1 MKKKLSKK
9 IPIIDFITKTSK
21 FKIIFILMLITV
33 IYASLLLPANQ
44 NNLFKS
50 IILTHTFPMFNVM
63 FFSVLSLNTINTCTI
78 FCKNDSYII
87 RLKNKKAT
95 AKELVKLVLQVNTL
109 LIICFLLIY
118 FMLLSLSQFGYYQTT
133 EVFKYH
139 ITTKTYSIF
148 LIIRYYLYALIF
160 SAINTILYLKL
171 KEKKT
176 LILNIIFIVMF
187 SFISLEL
194 DNVSFNFL
202 PWHYFTLINY
212 NSFIIE
218 LKYSLIYLSLLIFVF
233 IILFNIPNKKNLSL
247 TKYLFKSD
255 LNYLIKK
262 QKNILLLIVTVPV
275 VVLITRLSQELS
287 SLELLKSALA
297 LDITK
302 NSYNILDYVIY
313 LFNILSYIFITNY
326 LYLKDYQVNLD
337 KIYLRTD
344 FKKFYLQKTTIFL
357 IFTFIIMF
365 IQYFLLILVLAFTN
379 HPIILKEIIKV
390 FIINYLFITLIQQIF
405 VSAMII
411 YSSFSKL
418 RIGLIIL
425 GIISFIFI
433 PKNIINLNAYYLLL
447 ALILVII
454 INKTLNKKYHKKIIQ
469 YIGGI

>member
-1 MKKKLSKK
+1 M
-9 IPIIDFITKTSK
+9 
-21 FKIIFILMLITV
+21 
-33 IYASLLLPANQ
+33 
-44 NNLFKS
+44 
-50 IILTHTFPMFNVM
+50 
-63 FFSVLSLNTINTCTI
+63 
-78 FCKNDSYII
+78 
-87 RLKNKKAT
+87 
-95 AKELVKLVLQVNTL
+95 
-109 LIICFLLIY
+109 
-118 FMLLSLSQFGYYQTT
+118 
-133 EVFKYH
+133 
-139 ITTKTYSIF
+139 
-148 LIIRYYLYALIF
+148 
-160 SAINTILYLKL
+160 
-171 KEKKT
+171 
-176 LILNIIFIVMF
+176 
-187 SFISLEL
+187 
-194 DNVSFNFL
+194 
-202 PWHYFTLINY
+202 
-212 NSFIIE
+212 
-218 LKYSLIYLSLLIFVF
+218 
-233 IILFNIPNKKNLSL
+233 
-247 TKYLFKSD
+247 
-255 LNYLIKK
+255 
-262 QKNILLLIVTVPV
+262 LIVTVPV

>member
-233 IILFNIPNKKNLSL
+233 IILFNIPNKK
-247 TKYLFKSD
+247 
-255 LNYLIKK
+255 
-262 QKNILLLIVTVPV
+262 
-275 VVLITRLSQELS
+275 
-287 SLELLKSALA
+287 
-297 LDITK
+297 
-302 NSYNILDYVIY
+302 
-313 LFNILSYIFITNY
+313 
-326 LYLKDYQVNLD
+326 
-337 KIYLRTD
+337 
-344 FKKFYLQKTTIFL
+344 IFL
-357 IFTFIIMF
+357 LPNIF
-365 IQYFLLILVLAFTN
+365 
-379 HPIILKEIIKV
+379 LK
-390 FIINYLFITLIQQIF
+390 
-405 VSAMII
+405 
-411 YSSFSKL
+411 
-418 RIGLIIL
+418 
-425 GIISFIFI
+425 
-433 PKNIINLNAYYLLL
+433 
-447 ALILVII
+447 VI
-454 INKTLNKKYHKKIIQ
+454 
-469 YIGGI
+469 